1 MGWGGIFVK
10 TLVTIVIT
18 GLDKKIYT
26 YVLIYSVWTQT
37 LFALTLKDNSLKTA
51 EILAATSTGAGEA
64 KIKSSVGA
72 LFDFLPQAI
81 KL

>member
-1 MGWGGIFVK
+1 MNIIIG
-10 TLVTIVIT
+10 TN
-18 GLDKKIYT
+18 LDKLNILIIHTYIYILCLDT
-26 YVLIYSVWTQT
+26 DS

>member
-1 MGWGGIFVK
+1 MQMEEHQK
-10 TLVTIVIT
+10 KRPLLVNQVT
-18 GLDKKIYT
+18 GELY
-26 YVLIYSVWTQT
+26 LVWTQT

>member
-1 MGWGGIFVK
+1 MGNTHMSLFKWVK
-10 TLVTIVIT
+10 SLDDPVIQQNWE
-18 GLDKKIYT
+18 
-26 YVLIYSVWTQT
+26 YS
-37 LFALTLKDNSLKTA
+37 LTLKDNSLKTA